1 MYVVARGAEGCDMP
15 RRALPLLLATALL
28 AAVPASASA
37 LDEHD
42 YWAFADRMQTKI
54 DRYWDDDAGLYS
66 GFSSGAHSDVLL
78 TLAVAAARDH
88 HGPAHNDRRA
98 RRIVDALVDS
108 PPFVATEPPKW
119 GDSQTHAP
127 GFVSSMRTARSNQHL
142 VVDSEVIDGLRYAW
156 KARREL
162 GLSDAESSAIADR
175 IHRTAMGSY
184 WRWPT
189 IRLNQI
195 NWYALVYAANATV
208 TGSPRLLRHD
218 LRLQIERFAARA
230 RGTAGVAGNLG
241 PGLHFNY
248 LPQLRAATRM
258 NTDSAEYASITASF
272 TREYAQARRA
282 GMPPPSPAARRLLRQ
297 WLMRV
302 LAGYWTHGGY
312 VNWDTGFGFRRWHQ
326 SKKFGLSQQALVGMA
341 TAPGLEPSPNAPA
354 WAKWML
360 DRGFDFYERQLAR
373 ADDVPPG
380 LFFGVNAVPQ
390 PAESARLALAR
401 MSSNAA
407 RAVAAGLGSAP
418 SKEPP
423 PLYAFDPD
431 TGRLAVTTPD
441 YNTAVVPSS
450 RGAYPY
456 GGIDLARLYD
466 GRQEVAAG
474 IGGRPP
480 ASFGLLVRDISGRQQ
495 FASQLPDRGR
505 LHLTQAPHGV
515 RASTSAWTGRAY
527 AGPFQDLRAAGSARG
542 SGWLARTSH
551 RFTSFFVQTTWTL
564 TRAGARGRAT
574 VDVLFPSWGSDA
586 EVEAVLGDGSIR
598 RIGTVRVPLRT
609 VSYLRITSRYGA
621 YVVLPR
627 TRPRGATVHLL
638 IPRAQS
644 SAPLAGPTLAVQLV
658 RAGRDR
664 GASFT
669 ARYAP
674 VGRVRAAETAARI
687 AR

>member
-1 MYVVARGAEGCDMP
+1 
-15 RRALPLLLATALL
+15 
-28 AAVPASASA
+28 
-37 LDEHD
+37 
-42 YWAFADRMQTKI
+42 
-54 DRYWDDDAGLYS
+54 
-66 GFSSGAHSDVLL
+66 
-78 TLAVAAARDH
+78 
-88 HGPAHNDRRA
+88 
-98 RRIVDALVDS
+98 
-108 PPFVATEPPKW
+108 
-119 GDSQTHAP
+119 
-127 GFVSSMRTARSNQHL
+127 
-142 VVDSEVIDGLRYAW
+142 
-156 KARREL
+156 
-162 GLSDAESSAIADR
+162 
-175 IHRTAMGSY
+175 
-184 WRWPT
+184 
-189 IRLNQI
+189 
-195 NWYALVYAANATV
+195 
-208 TGSPRLLRHD
+208 
-218 LRLQIERFAARA
+218 
-230 RGTAGVAGNLG
+230 
-241 PGLHFNY
+241 
-248 LPQLRAATRM
+248 
-258 NTDSAEYASITASF
+258 
-272 TREYAQARRA
+272 
-282 GMPPPSPAARRLLRQ
+282 
-297 WLMRV
+297 
-302 LAGYWTHGGY
+302 
-312 VNWDTGFGFRRWHQ
+312 
-326 SKKFGLSQQALVGMA
+326 
-341 TAPGLEPSPNAPA
+341 
-354 WAKWML
+354 
-360 DRGFDFYERQLAR
+360 
-373 ADDVPPG
+373 
-380 LFFGVNAVPQ
+380 
-390 PAESARLALAR
+390 
-401 MSSNAA
+401 
-407 RAVAAGLGSAP
+407 
-418 SKEPP
+418 
-423 PLYAFDPD
+423 
-431 TGRLAVTTPD
+431 
-441 YNTAVVPSS
+441 VPSS

-638 IPRAQS
+638 HPRAQS